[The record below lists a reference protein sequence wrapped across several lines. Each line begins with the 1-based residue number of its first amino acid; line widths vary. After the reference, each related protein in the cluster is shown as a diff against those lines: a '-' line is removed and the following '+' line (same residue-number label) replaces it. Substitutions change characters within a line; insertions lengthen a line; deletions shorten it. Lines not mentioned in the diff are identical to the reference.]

1 MSIEN
6 KYDTFN
12 KQKDKIGAY
21 YKKCVFHLHTPAS
34 YDYGLIK
41 KGDAKN
47 LQQEDID
54 KFIKENN
61 LFNLLDQMDEND
73 FENCRTFKNQIEFQ
87 LYCLIIIKLEVE
99 KIKSVVVTDHN
110 TFEGFD
116 YLNKAAKFMKDKFRV
131 SYPVIYKGVEIT
143 CSDSLHVVLIIDEKS
158 PSMNKIANEWIE
170 EHIQSNVVG
179 TYMPSL
185 FVFEEFFKMG
195 AIGYIAHFNTDKN
208 LSKKEGFLNNQYKN
222 KLFNNPNMS
231 VIGVNSYSKR
241 EQVEKNLQ
249 DLYIKKDFNFIV
261 DEDSHTL
268 NEHGRKFMWLKSEKN
283 DFESLKQALNDYSN
297 SFLLENLV
305 VPSFYIKGL
314 IIQGKSFIKNKN
326 TEDFMTLMFSP
337 YMNCLIGGK
346 GTGKSTILNVIDF
359 LLGQNSKTKNNMI
372 NMFSQGEMYILVTYD
387 EVDYII
393 SFKGIVESEI
403 EMIID
408 DLFNSHKNYYIL
420 NNHQDKVTSLR
431 NKIASLLQ
439 VFELENGEAVEI
451 TQKKKLLD
459 KLNTRK
465 YSLSSLVEKIE
476 DTDSINKLLKDMISQ
491 NKLLSTR
498 IRYTKAQSQADILKH
513 LTNRKENLE
522 KIRIK
527 KDNIIKDY
535 NQQNKNIIQLKYSLM
550 TDKQY
555 IFKWDELLKNIFYE
569 DGYYLKKYSISK
581 VKFLE
586 YLNDFSKLYGSF
598 SLIQMILNEQI
609 EELLEKLNLQKYAVT
624 DSMSIINNSLVDLN
638 KEENILNFFG
648 LIKRM
653 ILLNIE
659 RYNTLMRN
667 YYDEVEQWG
676 IEFNINN
683 MSGLD
688 GRKPILKNIN
698 YLSMGQKVVA
708 LLNFIISFDHYNG
721 NISPLIIDQ
730 PEDHLDNRF
739 IYDNLVSK
747 LRDIKHKRQ
756 IIIATHN
763 STIVTNSSTEQVI
776 VMESNSLYGWVER
789 TGYCKNKNIT
799 TDIINILEG
808 GRQAFIDKKKIYGV

>member
-1 MSIEN
+1 
-6 KYDTFN
+6 
-12 KQKDKIGAY
+12 
-21 YKKCVFHLHTPAS
+21 
-34 YDYGLIK
+34 
-41 KGDAKN
+41 
-47 LQQEDID
+47 
-54 KFIKENN
+54 
-61 LFNLLDQMDEND
+61 
-73 FENCRTFKNQIEFQ
+73 
-87 LYCLIIIKLEVE
+87 
-99 KIKSVVVTDHN
+99 
-110 TFEGFD
+110 
-116 YLNKAAKFMKDKFRV
+116 
-131 SYPVIYKGVEIT
+131 
-143 CSDSLHVVLIIDEKS
+143 
-158 PSMNKIANEWIE
+158 
-170 EHIQSNVVG
+170 
-179 TYMPSL
+179 
-185 FVFEEFFKMG
+185 
-195 AIGYIAHFNTDKN
+195 
-208 LSKKEGFLNNQYKN
+208 
-222 KLFNNPNMS
+222 
-231 VIGVNSYSKR
+231 
-241 EQVEKNLQ
+241 
-249 DLYIKKDFNFIV
+249 
-261 DEDSHTL
+261 
-268 NEHGRKFMWLKSEKN
+268 
-283 DFESLKQALNDYSN
+283 
-297 SFLLENLV
+297 
-305 VPSFYIKGL
+305 
-314 IIQGKSFIKNKN
+314 
-326 TEDFMTLMFSP
+326 
-337 YMNCLIGGK
+337 MNCLIGGK

-527 KDNIIKDY
+527 KDNLIKDY

-638 KEENILNFFG
+638 KEENILNF
-648 LIKRM
+648 
-653 ILLNIE
+653 
-659 RYNTLMRN
+659 
-667 YYDEVEQWG
+667 
-676 IEFNINN
+676 
-683 MSGLD
+683 LD
-688 GRKPILKNIN
+688 
-698 YLSMGQKVVA
+698 
-708 LLNFIISFDHYNG
+708 
-721 NISPLIIDQ
+721 
-730 PEDHLDNRF
+730 
-739 IYDNLVSK
+739 
-747 LRDIKHKRQ
+747 
-756 IIIATHN
+756 
-763 STIVTNSSTEQVI
+763 
-776 VMESNSLYGWVER
+776 
-789 TGYCKNKNIT
+789 
-799 TDIINILEG
+799 
-808 GRQAFIDKKKIYGV
+808 